1 MKLYEIKRNLMKLD
15 SKLSINRCQNI
26 FFIYNS
32 IYRNLIIHRY
42 KRIQY

>member
-26 FFIYNS
+26 FLY
-32 IYRNLIIHRY
+32 IIVY
-42 KRIQY
+42 IEI